1 MSNIYFKNNLKI
13 ILSGKKKVDG
23 RKSKVHMTPYTP
35 CYIPRHHAHRAKKGH
50 TVIDSPSVLK
60 GEEEEEER
68 KPHMANPCGSFLS
81 QLVRSHGPNRVA
93 HPPFDFTLTSQV

>member
-1 MSNIYFKNNLKI
+1 
-13 ILSGKKKVDG
+13 
-23 RKSKVHMTPYTP
+23 MTPSTP

-60 GEEEEEER
+60 GEKEEEER
-68 KPHMANPCGSFLS
+68 KPHMANPSGSFLS